1 MAGVATR
8 TGTVGTGVVAVPSA
22 TAVPTV
28 TPTATAVPTAIVVP
42 TAAAPASS
50 TAAPAIANRSAWD
63 GATLAL
69 QAGTTLALA
78 LPPPSASG
86 NARLPTISAD
96 GLPALTSALL
106 PDGSVA
112 ITLPIP
118 AKALGQHTLLVRW
131 PDGSGGSLSLTIGA
145 AASLATGLGTPD
157 DVAVAPDGSV
167 LYGNLKDNTVDQ
179 LLADNTRRVLVSH
192 LTIPEGLAVTG
203 PASLLIADQGSNRVL
218 EWTAPA
224 GLRTLLQLA
233 ARRGVE
239 GIDGLA
245 SAVVDGQAVALLPDS
260 ANGRMLLL
268 RLDTLATVPVPGS
281 WKRPTDAVVRNGL
294 LYLVDEY
301 GGRLWRGPLQGPLQP
316 LGPVLDLPDDVAVT
330 ADGTSFVNDLGRGTT
345 GGRVTQINSNGGGAT
360 LLSGLN
366 DPQGMALDGG
376 DNLIL
381 TESGN
386 GRLSAL
392 VRSCLPLLLGAA
404 QQTLQVGGPAQ
415 VVPIGSDCSVGTPPP
430 SFSLA
435 VGARWPAPAGT
446 TWDAVPGASLLT
458 LPNGVVAHVQASAGG
473 AAVLTVRP
481 PVNGPAATATL
492 AVQMRVGG
500 RSVARQIVVTVQG

>member
-1 MAGVATR
+1 
-8 TGTVGTGVVAVPSA
+8 
-22 TAVPTV
+22 
-28 TPTATAVPTAIVVP
+28 
-42 TAAAPASS
+42 
-50 TAAPAIANRSAWD
+50 
-63 GATLAL
+63 
-69 QAGTTLALA
+69 
-78 LPPPSASG
+78 
-86 NARLPTISAD
+86 
-96 GLPALTSALL
+96 
-106 PDGSVA
+106 VA
-112 ITLPIP
+112 ITLAIP
-118 AKALGQHTLLVRW
+118 AQALGQHTVLVRW
-131 PDGSGGSLSLTIGA
+131 PDGSEGTLGLAVGVT
-145 AASLATGLGTPD
+145 ASLATGLGTPD

-192 LTIPEGLAVTG
+192 LAIPEGVAVTG
-203 PASLLIADQGSNRVL
+203 PATLLIADQGSNRVL

-233 ARRGVE
+233 VRRGVE
-239 GIDGLA
+239 GIDGLG
-245 SAVVDGQAVALLPDS
+245 SAVVDGHTVALLPDS

-268 RLDTLATVPVPGS
+268 RLDTLATVPVPGN
-281 WKRPTDAVVRNGL
+281 WQRPTDAVVRNGL

-316 LGPVLDLPDDVAVT
+316 LGPILNLPDDVAVA
-330 ADGTSFVNDLGRGTT
+330 ADGTAFVNELGQGTT
-345 GGRVTQINSNGGGAT
+345 GGRVTQINGDGSGTT

-366 DPQGMALDGG
+366 DPQGMALDDG

-404 QQTLQVGGPAQ
+404 QQTLQVGGPAL
-415 VVPIGSDCSVGTPPP
+415 VVPLGSDCTAGTPSP

-435 VGARWPAPAGT
+435 PGARWPAPAGT
-446 TWDAVPGASLLT
+446 TWDAAAGVPLLT
-458 LPNGVVAHVQASAGG
+458 LPNGVVARLQASAGG
-473 AAVLTVRP
+473 AAVLTLRP
-481 PVNGPAATATL
+481 PANGPAATATL

-500 RSVARQIVVTVQG
+500 RSLARQIVVTIQ